1 MTSRLDPITLSVL
14 WNSLLSIAEEMG
26 GTIRRTAY
34 SEAVREGDDFST
46 GLFDRRGRL
55 IAQGNY
61 SPGHLG
67 AMPYAVK
74 NVLQY
79 IDVDGLRPGDS
90 ILLNDSFLGSG
101 HMPDCFMISPAFDE
115 EVLVGF
121 AVNVAHHVDVGG
133 AAPGSQ
139 KIGGITESFQEGLR
153 ILPVKIAKGGKFDE
167 DLLRL
172 ILGNVRLPEKVE
184 GDLRAQRNANFV
196 GAKRLSRL
204 YESMGPAMV
213 EQGLED
219 IIERSAD
226 GMRAVLRKI
235 PGGKYSFDDRLD
247 DFGPGTEPIEVAVD
261 VVVDDGCVTVDFSRS
276 SAQVAAGLNSY
287 INYTKA
293 YAGFA
298 VRVLAG
304 VQIPQNEGTLGSVQV
319 VAREGSFFNPVFPA
333 PSGGRAAVQIRIFE
347 AVAGA
352 LSTAIPERAMA
363 GVSHWSNPNIGG
375 INEKTGKRFVMYDV
389 VLGGY
394 GAKAYAD
401 GAEALCPV
409 FNCANIPVE
418 VHEVNNPVLI
428 RKVALV
434 PDSGGPGQF
443 RGGCGLEKEIELLAA
458 SAVCSLLGDR
468 HRFAPYGMAGGGTGT
483 LASTTMIS
491 GDCETVLGSKDC
503 VPMKRGDVLRI
514 KLSGGGG
521 FGDPARR
528 AREAIAE
535 DLMDGFV
542 SEQCATCDY
551 GLDVPPL
558 CAAES
563 SAREVNRLRR

>member
-1 MTSRLDPITLSVL
+1 MNPRLDPITVSVL
-14 WNSLLSIAEEMG
+14 WSSLLSIAEEMG
-26 GTIRRTAY
+26 STIRRTAY

-55 IAQGNY
+55 VAQGNY

-74 NVLQY
+74 NVLAF
-79 IDVDGLRPGDS
+79 IDAASLRPGDS

-101 HMPDCFMISPAFDE
+101 HMPDCFMISPAFFNDE
-115 EVLVGF
+115 LVGF

-139 KIGGITESFQEGLR
+139 KIGGISESFQEGLR
-153 ILPVKIAKGGKFDE
+153 ILPVKIAKEGKFDE

-196 GAKRLSRL
+196 GTKRLTRL
-204 YESMGPAMV
+204 YESMGHDVV
-213 EQGLED
+213 EQGIED

-226 GMRAVLRKI
+226 AMRAVLGRI
-235 PGGKYSFDDRLD
+235 PDGKWSFDDRLD
-247 DFGPGTEPIEVAVD
+247 DFGPGTGPIEVAVD
-261 VVVDDGCVTVDFSRS
+261 VVVKGGSVTVDFSRS
-276 SAQVAAGLNSY
+276 GDQVSAGLNSY

-304 VQIPQNEGTLGSVQV
+304 VGIPQNEGTLASVEV

-352 LSTAIPERAMA
+352 LSKAIPRRAMA
-363 GVSHWSNPNIGG
+363 AFSHWSNPNIGG
-375 INEKTGKRFVMYDV
+375 VDERTGKRFVMYDV

-394 GAKAYAD
+394 GATADAD
-401 GAEALCPV
+401 GVEALCPV

-418 VHEVNNPVLI
+418 VHEVANPVLI
-428 RKVALV
+428 RKIALV
-434 PDSGGPGQF
+434 PDSGGSGEF
-443 RGGCGLEKEIELLAA
+443 RGGCGLEKEIELLAS

-468 HRFAPYGMAGGGTGT
+468 HTYAPYGMEGGRPGALATTTLISAGREQA
-483 LASTTMIS
+483 LA
-491 GDCETVLGSKDC
+491 SKDC
-503 VPMKRGDVLRI
+503 IPMKRGDVLRI
-514 KLSGGGG
+514 RLSGGGG
-521 FGDPARR
+521 FGDPGRR
-528 AREAIAE
+528 AKSAIA
-535 DLMDGFV
+535 DDVIDGFV
-542 SEQCATCDY
+542 TQTLAAEDY
-551 GLDVPPL
+551 GVDPRSLM
-558 CAAES
+558 
-563 SAREVNRLRR
+563 RQ